1 MILPSIIY
9 ALFLFSVVGIYWAL
23 PRQKLRLWLLFVA
36 SLVFYASLQ
45 VEYLPLMLA
54 IAVGTYWL
62 GHAISAPMNWRIS
75 NEAWQAAE
83 EKWDSRRLVLLWIGI
98 GLNVLLLFG
107 FKYLTPT
114 FDLLENLT
122 GGYPFLVASQP
133 LLENLIIPLGISF
146 FCFECIAYLVDVYR
160 GSPPSPRFVD
170 FAAYKLFFPKLISG
184 PIVRFHSFVGQLEQ
198 PRLPQ
203 MSQAIEGL
211 WLIAIGTVKKLL
223 LADRIA
229 ILVNL
234 SFDNLERAGSGDIWL
249 AVFAYGLQLYLDFSG
264 YVDIAR
270 GSAIFLGINLP
281 QNFDFPYFS
290 ASIAGFWRRWHIT
303 LGAWLRNYLYFP
315 LGGSRKGLARTCFNL
330 LIVMV
335 LAGAWHG
342 DNWGFLIW
350 GGIHGLA
357 LAIHRVTQAVSHR
370 WQWLERSWQ
379 SLPGIVLGWLLTQF
393 VVFGSWLFF
402 RLPDVRDFSLA
413 IRRLWGQPADIQF
426 ATKVYN
432 ESLGIAMPEIVALLG
447 LVALGMAIAAACH
460 HSLKIQLG
468 WPMKLMLVPLC
479 FFVAWLLAPSETL
492 PYIYFEF

>member
-1 MILPSIIY
+1 MTLPSIIY
-9 ALFLFSVVGIYWAL
+9 ALFLFSVVGIYWSL
-23 PRQKLRLWLLFVA
+23 PRPILRTWLLLVA
-36 SLVFYASLQ
+36 SFVFYASLQ
-45 VEYLPLMLA
+45 VQYLPLMLA
-54 IAVGTYWL
+54 IALASYWF
-62 GHAISAPMNWRIS
+62 GKAISAPLNWRIS

-83 EKWDSRRLVLLWIGI
+83 AEWDHRRLGLLWLGI

-107 FKYLTPT
+107 FKYLTPS
-114 FDLLENLT
+114 FDLLTTLT
-122 GGYPFLVASQP
+122 GGYPLLVASQS

-160 GSPPSPRFVD
+160 GSPPSDRFVE

-184 PIVRFHSFVGQLEQ
+184 PIVRFHSFIGQLRQ
-198 PRLPQ
+198 PQFPQ
-203 MSQAIEGL
+203 MHQVIEGL

-249 AVFAYGLQLYLDFSG
+249 ATFAYGLQLYLDFSG

-270 GSAIFLGINLP
+270 GSAIFLGFSLP

-290 ASIAGFWRRWHIT
+290 TSIAEFWRRWHIT

-315 LGGSRKGLARTCFNL
+315 LGGSRKGLWRTCFNL
-330 LIVMV
+330 VIVMV

-357 LAIHRVTQAVSHR
+357 LAIHRLNQAMTQR
-370 WQWLERSWQ
+370 WQWLAVGWR
-379 SLPGIVLGWLLTQF
+379 SLPGLLLGWLLTQF

-402 RLPDVRDFSLA
+402 RLPDVRDFSFA
-413 IRRLWGQPADIQF
+413 VQRLWGQPADIQF
-426 ATKVYN
+426 ATKVYR
-432 ESLGIAMPEIVALLG
+432 ESLGLTMPEVAALLV
-447 LVALGMAIAAACH
+447 LVGVAMAIAYVCH
-460 HSLKIQLG
+460 RRLKIQLG
-468 WPMKLMLVPLC
+468 WPVKLLLVPLC
-479 FFVAWLLAPSETL
+479 FFLAWLLAPSETL